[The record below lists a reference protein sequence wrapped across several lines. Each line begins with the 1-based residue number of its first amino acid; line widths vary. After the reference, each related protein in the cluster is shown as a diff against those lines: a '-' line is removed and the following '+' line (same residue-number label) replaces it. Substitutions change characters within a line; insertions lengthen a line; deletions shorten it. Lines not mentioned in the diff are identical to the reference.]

1 MDILSAPEV
10 ARRIAMVMEVLSE
23 EKGGRRVIEGDNV
36 VKTKLIH
43 MASCRN
49 KRYCHALEVVDAV
62 YKKRRNDPGPDDLYV
77 QVLNAVCDGDSRT
90 GAVEDD
96 DVEIIE
102 NPSLSSA
109 STTSSAPPVS
119 PASPPVS
126 PASPPVSPASPPVS
140 PASPP
145 VSPASKSSSAST
157 VSPASKSSSASTVSP
172 ASKSSSASTMSPA
185 SKSSKVFQETL
196 MTLRKMKG
204 PLSLSHMPRS
214 SLDVNDVSYE
224 VESIHPW
231 TLKDWESDN
240 LVEFNLESLPRSV
253 AVGRR
258 DTVLH
263 AYRSGKMYAVLDDGR
278 VGMSPPD
285 VIQSYVDRWTKDRGS
300 KMTLSEWMVFLKQTI
315 VTKEKS
321 IAKLAKK
328 RKHKSHAASTVKVA
342 HAGCDPFNIGN
353 MSSDEDD

>member
-1 MDILSAPEV
+1 MDILSASEV
-10 ARRIAMVMEVLSE
+10 ARRIAMVMDVLSE

-36 VKTKLIH
+36 LCAKLIH
-43 MASCRN
+43 MASYRN
-49 KRYCHALEVVDAV
+49 KRYCHALEVVDAL
-62 YKKRRNDPGPDDLYV
+62 YKNRQNEPGPDDLYV
-77 QVLNAVCDGDSRT
+77 QVLNAVCDGVDSHA
-90 GAVEDD
+90 GAVDCDD
-96 DVEIIE
+96 DVEIVE

-126 PASPPVSPASPPVS
+126 PT
-140 PASPP
+140 
-145 VSPASKSSSAST
+145 SKSSSAPT
-157 VSPASKSSSASTVSP
+157 VSPTSKSSSAPTASP
-172 ASKSSSASTMSPA
+172 SSKSSSAPTASPA

-214 SLDVNDVSYE
+214 SLDVNDVSCE

-253 AVGRR
+253 AVKRR

-278 VGMSPPD
+278 VAMSPSE

-328 RKHKSHAASTVKVA
+328 RKRKSHAS
-342 HAGCDPFNIGN
+342 CDPYDIGN
-353 MSSDEDD
+353 ASDEDD